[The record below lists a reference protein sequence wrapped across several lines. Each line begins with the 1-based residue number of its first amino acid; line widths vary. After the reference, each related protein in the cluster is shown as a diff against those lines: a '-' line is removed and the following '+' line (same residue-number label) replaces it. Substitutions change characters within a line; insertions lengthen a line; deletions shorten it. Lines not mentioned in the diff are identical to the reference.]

1 MSRSAPEKG
10 DEVVQSMESALP
22 GPAKDNPEVPTA
34 LEESEIA
41 ALLQCRF
48 GDGMAYL
55 PRQWQSR
62 LLEIATRFG
71 FVDTEGYLTRRG
83 RKLMARHH
91 FA

>member
-1 MSRSAPEKG
+1 
-10 DEVVQSMESALP
+10 MESALP
-22 GPAKDNPEVPTA
+22 GPAKDTPDTPAELPSE
-34 LEESEIA
+34 LEETEIA